1 MKGGNRTRLPRVAEG
16 IREELAELISRHVK
30 DPRVGFVTLTAVEV
44 SPDFAHAKVYVST
57 LADPASIPELLE
69 GLQHAA
75 GFLRRE
81 LGRRLRIHTI
91 PQLTFVYD
99 ESIERG
105 VRLAHLI
112 DEAVGKAPEQKD
124 AEGEDRG
131 A

>member
-16 IREELAELISRHVK
+16 IREELAELIARHVK
-30 DPRVGFVTLTAVEV
+30 DPRVGFVTITAVEV

-57 LADPASIPELLE
+57 LADPATIPELLE

-99 ESIERG
+99 ESIESG

-112 DEAVGKAPEQKD
+112 DEAVAKEPGRD
-124 AEGEDRG
+124 DEGEDRG

>member
-16 IREELAELISRHVK
+16 IREELAELIARHVK
-30 DPRVGFVTLTAVEV
+30 DPRVGFVTITAVEV

-57 LADPASIPELLE
+57 LADPATIPELLE

-105 VRLAHLI
+105 VRQAHLI
-112 DEAVGKAPEQKD
+112 DEAVAKEPGRD
-124 AEGEDRG
+124 DEGEDRG

>member
-30 DPRVGFVTLTAVEV
+30 DPRVGFVTITAVDV

-57 LADPASIPELLE
+57 LADQATIPELLE

-81 LGRRLRIHTI
+81 LGRRLHIHTI

-112 DEAVGKAPEQKD
+112 DEAVAKEPGKD
-124 AEGEDRG
+124 GEGEDRG